1 MGYPSAKLLKTL
13 PAREREADSGRIVI
27 ALTGNPYYKQRGVA
41 AGATLALA
49 VRRLHLGKA
58 FHVGLNDWYLAPAGA
73 RADVIVKVRHGI
85 VYEIGLVNRHLTT
98 GRKAT
103 RLFLTSFPHVGVAA

>member
-1 MGYPSAKLLKTL
+1 VEAAAVRACSADQRHCPK
-13 PAREREADSGRIVI
+13 PSGR
-27 ALTGNPYYKQRGVA
+27 LG
-41 AGATLALA
+41 AGT
-49 VRRLHLGKA
+49 
-58 FHVGLNDWYLAPAGA
+58 